1 MKALLSY
8 AGCDSAMVF
17 DSTQRILQPMDIL
30 SSGIC
35 FLRVLL
41 NTGTGRILSF
51 LSENVGEN
59 IRA

>member
-1 MKALLSY
+1 MRALLNY

-17 DSTQRILQPMDIL
+17 NSTQQVLQPKDIL
-30 SSGIC
+30 SSGFW

-41 NTGTGRILSF
+41 NTGTVVILSF